1 MKGKGHLKEDLW
13 KRPKK
18 RRDKNLCREMDEVVI
33 ARPISTD
40 RKFLE
45 SLADKKCSDIAAEAR
60 YSSVI
65 REALSFI
72 DEREMFWRQHDARQP
87 AAGKSTLLS
96 NSK

>member
-1 MKGKGHLKEDLW
+1 MKSKGNLKKGEDPW
-13 KRPKK
+13 KRNRK

-45 SLADKKCSDIAAEAR
+45 SLADKDCSDIAAEAR

-65 REALSFI
+65 REALDFI
-72 DEREMFWRQHDARQP
+72 DEREMFWKQHDARP
-87 AAGKSTLLS
+87 MRIAAAAKV
-96 NSK
+96 